1 MKQFDLYENTDKDTK
16 EGYPYFVD
24 VQTELLREL
33 DSRVVIPLV
42 PSKDAKTYPS
52 NLCPRVTINNKTFSL
67 LTHQITTVP
76 ASLLNIKEGSLL
88 LNRDNIISGL
98 DFLLTGI

>member
-1 MKQFDLYENTDKDTK
+1 MKQYDLYENTDEDTK

-24 VQTELLREL
+24 VQTELLRKL

-42 PSKDAKTYPS
+42 PIRDAKQYPS
-52 NLCPRVTINNKTFSL
+52 NLCPVVMISNNEFSL

-76 ASLLNIKEGSLL
+76 ASLLDYKEGSLL
-88 LNRDNIISGL
+88 LNRDGIISGL